1 MRLDAEGAGLSHKGG
16 GVANRRCRIVAASLR
31 KRVSFHS
38 RAGAFPT
45 RFVLRKAVGPL
56 FTRAGGF
63 LLSALPL
70 KGEGRSG
77 RDMGH
82 TPLYPLFLAR
92 GPVKQEETASVL
104 WEGGL
109 SEFSK
114 NL

>member
-1 MRLDAEGAGLSHKGG
+1 M
-16 GVANRRCRIVAASLR
+16 ANRRCRMVAASLR
-31 KRVSFHS
+31 KGVSFHS

-45 RFVLRKAVGPL
+45 RFVLRKAADPL

-63 LLSALPL
+63 LFSALPL
-70 KGEGRSG
+70 RGDGRSG
-77 RDMGH
+77 RGMGH
-82 TPLYPLFLAR
+82 TPRDPLFLAR
-92 GPVKQEETASVL
+92 SPVKQEETASVL